1 VTGTA
6 SLGIFLGLALVFANL
21 WVRDRQALTD
31 LGDLKIDTGA
41 WKTVL
46 LELGGVM
53 VAGFIAGSS
62 PNAAKLVLAFF
73 VILWVLFLINTHKP
87 ATTNEAPA
95 SKPNLRLV
103 S

>member
-6 SLGIFLGLALVFANL
+6 SLGIFLGLALVFANV

-31 LGDLKIDTGA
+31 LGQLKIDTGA
-41 WKTVL
+41 WKPVL
-46 LELGGVM
+46 LELAGVM

-62 PNAAKLVLAFF
+62 PNAAKVVLVLF

-87 ATTNEAPA
+87 AATTEAAA